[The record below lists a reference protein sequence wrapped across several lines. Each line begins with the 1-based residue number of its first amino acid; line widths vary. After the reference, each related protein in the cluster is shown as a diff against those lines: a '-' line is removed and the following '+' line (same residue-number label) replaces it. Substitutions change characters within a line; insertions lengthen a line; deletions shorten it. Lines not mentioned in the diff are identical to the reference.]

1 MKLLFLLIAGGGPI
15 HDQDEIAQ
23 RETWAKQDSQ
33 FAQIIW
39 LRSHSSSTYK
49 FQDRTLYV
57 PCDSSFEGILEK
69 TIIGLKW
76 VLENVEFDYLI
87 RSNTST
93 YFEVNSIIDRIDRVK
108 EGQLGGTFETNRKHL
123 SGFPKGYRY
132 LNGSGLYMTRNSAT
146 ILATLK
152 PHTYRSSP
160 DDLSIFKF
168 MKGQGFSFIPIKRN
182 NLDLHHIFCP
192 YSQVRVKSWSN
203 PELTVSRMA
212 SVDKYFQ
219 AFGYLAKIGSWLVV
233 EMNEIR
239 HSKITSRTFYRLLIR
254 TFNSLRKK

>member
-39 LRSHSSSTYK
+39 LRSHSSSAYV
-49 FQDRTLYV
+49 FQDRTLFV
-57 PCDSSFEGILEK
+57 PCDLSFEGILEK
-69 TIIGLKW
+69 TIIGLNW

-93 YFEVNSIIDRIDRVK
+93 YFDVRSIIDRLKGIK

-123 SGFPKGYRY
+123 SEFPKGYRY
-132 LNGSGLYMTRNSAT
+132 LNGSGLYMTRNSAKV
-146 ILATLK
+146 LATLE
-152 PHTYRSSP
+152 PHAYRSSP

-168 MKGQGFSFIPIKRN
+168 MEEHGFGFVPMKRN
-182 NLDLHHIFCP
+182 NLDLHHIFYP
-192 YSQVRVKSWSN
+192 HSQVRVKSWSN
-203 PELTVSRMA
+203 PGLTVTRMINTH
-212 SVDKYFQ
+212 KYFQ
-219 AFGYLAKIGSWLVV
+219 ANSYLAKISSWSVI
-233 EMNEIR
+233 EINEIR
-239 HSKITSRTFYRLLIR
+239 NSKVSFRTFYRLLTRAI
-254 TFNSLRKK
+254 NLLRKK